1 MHCFAS
7 TTWLPVATFHQSLDD
22 DEHAT
27 SFSVNDV
34 DRYHDLQDH
43 HRDDRHQDLLGHRDD
58 RHQDLLGHLD
68 RHLDDQH
75 LVHLGGQDHLDDQHP
90 GHLVRVFPVQKDATG
105 HLFRQDHDLKHL
117 QECDPYARQRPDQQ
131 GDQHLDHL
139 DDRPSVGDQHP
150 VRRQGDQEVVESD
163 DRYLEVAESDDQMGL
178 LEEAAEGVVLLVQVM
193 QQTARSVWP
202 TQIAQA

>member
-43 HRDDRHQDLLGHRDD
+43 HRDDRHQDHQDHQDD
-58 RHQDLLGHLD
+58 RHQDH
-68 RHLDDQH
+68 RQDDQH
-75 LVHLGGQDHLDDQHP
+75 LVHLGGQDHRQDDQHP

-202 TQIAQA
+202 TQIAQT